1 MSTKTC
7 PECGK
12 EFKAVLEFA
21 EFCSGECEEAAAS
34 DGKAGAD
41 KEEINKAPVVNEEL
55 GNKLLQ
61 AVKEM
66 KSITAADMLNE
77 ELSKIKK

>member
-7 PECGK
+7 PTCNK

-34 DGKAGAD
+34 DG
-41 KEEINKAPVVNEEL
+41 KAPVVNEEL

-66 KSITAADMLNE
+66 KSITAADMLRE
-77 ELSKIKK
+77 ELKKIKD